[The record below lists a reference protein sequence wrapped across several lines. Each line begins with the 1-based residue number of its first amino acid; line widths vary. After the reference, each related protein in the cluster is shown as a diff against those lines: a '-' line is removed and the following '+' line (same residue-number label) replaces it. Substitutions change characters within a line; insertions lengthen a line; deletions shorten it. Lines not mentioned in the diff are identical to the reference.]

1 MVYNHGK
8 TGEIVAA
15 VSQDPQA
22 MAFNA
27 LATCYNY
34 IVAGVEPESTH
45 LLTESDI
52 LTPDNL
58 AETLPD
64 SVAE

>member
-1 MVYNHGK
+1 
-8 TGEIVAA
+8 
-15 VSQDPQA
+15 

-58 AETLPD
+58 AEKLPD
-64 SVAE
+64 YVAE

>member
-1 MVYNHGK
+1 
-8 TGEIVAA
+8 
-15 VSQDPQA
+15 

-27 LATCYNY
+27 PATCYNY
-34 IVAGVEPESTH
+34 IVAGGEPESTH

-58 AETLPD
+58 AEKLPD
-64 SVAE
+64 YVAE